1 MSTGESGDL
10 YGAGAG
16 GNPSEEELRAAYE
29 AEIKKIRVEQIVLEQ
44 VVTLVN
50 LGMRRT
56 GLSPGTE
63 DERDLGQVQLAIESV
78 RVLLPIVELV
88 AGPQAGQ
95 IRDALSQLQ
104 MAFVRLGGAA
114 AGEGAADSGP
124 GAPSAGPG
132 AGTGGPGAASGG
144 PGAGPGGP
152 GADSGGPAG
161 PAGEQPPAAPGETGG
176 PGPAQRTGRLW
187 VPGQ

>member
-1 MSTGESGDL
+1 MSTGQPGDP
-10 YGAGAG
+10 YGGAAGAA
-16 GNPSEEELRAAYE
+16 PSEDELRAAYE
-29 AEIKKIRVEQIVLEQ
+29 AEIKQIRVEQIVLEQ

-78 RVLLPIVELV
+78 RVLLPIVEQV

-114 AGEGAADSGP
+114 AGAGAPAGGADPAAPAAPGGPVAPGGP
-124 GAPSAGPG
+124 GGPGGPSAAPAGPG
-132 AGTGGPGAASGG
+132 AG
-144 PGAGPGGP
+144 
-152 GADSGGPAG
+152 
-161 PAGEQPPAAPGETGG
+161 QPPSPPADEPGG